1 MLARHARSRGFSLV
15 ELVVIIVIL
24 GLALTGVTLVLNKVV
39 EQSPTSLIQTRAMEL
54 AQAYLDEI
62 MAKRF
67 DENTGQGG
75 LPRCDSID
83 NAALACS
90 NSLSSDSGEI
100 NRRLYDD
107 VDDYNGLN
115 EQPPQALSTGANLTN
130 YDGYRVQV
138 SVAYAG
144 SDLGLASN
152 RHAKRITVS
161 ITTPT
166 GNTVPVSSYRVN
178 F

>member
-1 MLARHARSRGFSLV
+1 MLARHVRSRGFSLV

-24 GLALTGVTLVLNKVV
+24 GLALTGVTLVLNQVV
-39 EQSPTSLIQTRAMEL
+39 QQSPTSLIQTRAMEL

-67 DENTGQGG
+67 DENSGQGG
-75 LPRCDSID
+75 LPRCDSTD

-90 NSLSSDSGEI
+90 ASSSTDGGEL

-107 VDDYNGLN
+107 VDDYHGLD
-115 EQPPQALSTGANLTN
+115 EQPPQALSNGANLTN

-144 SDLGLASN
+144 SDLGLANN
-152 RHAKRITVS
+152 RHAKRITVN